1 MTTLAER
8 LKKARKSRNL
18 TQVEVAE
25 RIGVSQPNYAKL
37 ESGKIQRSTFLLD
50 ISRVLG
56 VNLEWLATGQGEM
69 NLSFDNNVEVIKPIG
84 KIRQI
89 PILNEVSAGIF
100 QDIGQNSHDEFE
112 PIIDNGS
119 YNQNLFWLRIKGD
132 SMTPLFKT
140 GDIILVD
147 MDATPKAGDYIV
159 AMQENG
165 ESTFKKLKI
174 AFDEQTK
181 SEYMQLIPLN
191 EFYQTLDSRYQPFTI
206 VGKVIEKKEFF

>member
-1 MTTLAER
+1 M
-8 LKKARKSRNL
+8 
-18 TQVEVAE
+18 
-25 RIGVSQPNYAKL
+25 SQPTYFKVEKGVTKRTTYLTELANL
-37 ESGKIQRSTFLLD
+37 F
-50 ISRVLG
+50 G
-56 VNLEWLATGQGEM
+56 VNPTWLATGQGEM

>member
-1 MTTLAER
+1 MELKDR
-8 LKKARKSRNL
+8 LKQARKFANL
-18 TQVEVAE
+18 TQAEVVA
-25 RIGVSQPNYAKL
+25 RIDNLSQPAYSQLEQGKVKSSAKMVEL
-37 ESGKIQRSTFLLD
+37 ANLF
-50 ISRVLG
+50 G
-56 VNLEWLATGQGEM
+56 VNPTWLATGQGEM

-191 EFYQTLDSRYQPFTI
+191 EFYQTIDSRYQPFTI